1 MTTEISEDDNQNIR
15 KKTRNDEGN
24 LIPADDMVMDDG
36 PISGLSMER
45 PIPVKLDHLL
55 MHELTSCKRKRLSKA
70 LRLIVIMI
78 A

>member
-1 MTTEISEDDNQNIR
+1 MATDIPEDDNQNIR
-15 KKTRNDEGN
+15 KKTRNDRGN
-24 LIPADDMVMDDG
+24 LIPADDMALDDG
-36 PISGLSMER
+36 PISGPSMER
-45 PIPVKLDHLL
+45 PIAVKLDHLL